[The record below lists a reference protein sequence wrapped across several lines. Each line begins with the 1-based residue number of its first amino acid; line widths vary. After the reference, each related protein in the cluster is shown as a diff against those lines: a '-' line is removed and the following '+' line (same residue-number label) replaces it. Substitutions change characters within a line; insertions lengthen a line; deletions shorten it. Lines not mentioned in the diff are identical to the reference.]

1 MQLLVSRSELVLKKL
16 ITNKMRWRQNVCR
29 FVDDFSKII
38 FLNQKCWIYQFLFS
52 IIILSISLKFIS
64 VCAIGS
70 DNCPPPPPKLL
81 NKHSS
86 DWWFETPWHSS
97 DITVMQISHWRT
109 VKKPLEPHT
118 GRSKLTR
125 TSGSDPMPSFAK
137 EVNQRLAER
146 SIELGWFLCEC
157 LV

>member
-1 MQLLVSRSELVLKKL
+1 MDLCLIAVSIYVATVCISTFFISINILYLFLSQTMSFTSNPWWRHDKETHYALLVLCDGDIWCFFDV
-16 ITNKMRWRQNVCR
+16 
-29 FVDDFSKII
+29 
-38 FLNQKCWIYQFLFS
+38 S
-52 IIILSISLKFIS
+52 II
-64 VCAIGS
+64 
-70 DNCPPPPPKLL
+70 KLL

-97 DITVMQISHWRT
+97 DITVMQISHWWT
-109 VKKPLEPHT
+109 MKKPLEPHT